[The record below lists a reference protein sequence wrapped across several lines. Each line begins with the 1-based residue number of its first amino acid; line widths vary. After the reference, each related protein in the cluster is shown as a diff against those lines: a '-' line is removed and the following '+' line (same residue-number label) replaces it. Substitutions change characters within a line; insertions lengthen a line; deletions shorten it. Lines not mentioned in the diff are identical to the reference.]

1 MPQNPHNLGTTVG
14 FPLQSPLAAQ
24 LELDA
29 SFSIMKTRKH
39 HMQVKVPFLH
49 DWPRVLGQ
57 IPDQGWLQ
65 LVDVLW
71 QCQDYNVLQS
81 ATCPVLRSF
90 LGRRDL

>member
-1 MPQNPHNLGTTVG
+1 
-14 FPLQSPLAAQ
+14 
-24 LELDA
+24 
-29 SFSIMKTRKH
+29 
-39 HMQVKVPFLH
+39 MQVKVPFLH

-71 QCQDYNVLQS
+71 QCQDYNVLRS